1 MYGLDQMP
9 KYLPVLTVA
18 LLGLFVAFMVL
29 PGMGW
34 LRRGAAAEPAVALPA
49 AAVDVPKTGA
59 AGSQVAVLAGGCF
72 WGVQGVFQ
80 HTKGVQK
87 AVSGYAGGE
96 AGTAHYEMVGSG
108 RTGHA
113 EAVEI
118 TYDPKQISYG
128 EILRIFFSV
137 AHDPT
142 QLDRQ
147 GPDWGSQYRSHIYA
161 STAEQEQA
169 AKAYIAQ
176 LNGAKVFHDKI
187 VTRVDPLKKFYPA
200 EGYHQDYLTLH
211 PDQPYI
217 LFNDLPKVANLARMF
232 PDAFR
237 DKPAL
242 VADAKK

>member
-1 MYGLDQMP
+1 MYGLEHMP

-18 LLGLFVAFMVL
+18 LLGLFVAAMAL

-34 LRRGAAAEPAVALPA
+34 LRRGAAAESAVALPA
-49 AAVDVPKTGA
+49 PAMDAPTSA
-59 AGSQVAVLAGGCF
+59 AGGPQVAVLAGGCF

-80 HTKGVQK
+80 HTKGVRR

-113 EAVEI
+113 EAVEV
-118 TYDPKQISYG
+118 TYDPKAISYG

-147 GPDWGSQYRSHIYA
+147 GPDWGTQYRSHIYTT
-161 STAEQEQA
+161 SAEQEKV

-176 LNGAKVFHDKI
+176 LDGAKVFGDKI
-187 VTRVDPLKKFYPA
+187 VTRVDPLKQFYPA
-200 EGYHQDYLTLH
+200 EGYHQDYMTLH

-217 LFNDLPKVANLARMF
+217 FFNDLPKVANLKRLF
-232 PDAFR
+232 PAEYR
-237 DKPAL
+237 ETPVL
-242 VADAKK
+242 VADGKP